1 MLMAGLDGIRR
12 EIEPSDHCYGP
23 VDRDLYHMSAA
34 EMREIRSVPGS
45 LDEVLDALE
54 ADHAFL
60 LEGDVFTTDL
70 LEHYVEFKRAQAD
83 EMRLRPVPIEF
94 SLYYDV

>member
-1 MLMAGLDGIRR
+1 
-12 EIEPSDHCYGP
+12 
-23 VDRDLYHMSAA
+23 
-34 EMREIRSVPGS
+34 MREHRFVPGS
-45 LDEVLDALE
+45 LYESLDALE
-54 ADHAFL
+54 NDHSFL
-60 LEGDVFTTDL
+60 LEGDVFTTDV